1 MAQEE
6 KKKKLNIDLPE
17 ELASGTYSNLT
28 WYHPAQ
34 AGSETKVSAAE
45 NHPEYTG
52 RTTEF
57 TGRGAVLGT
66 LLG

>member
-1 MAQEE
+1 VLGLDVPHIAVG
-6 KKKKLNIDLPE
+6 
-17 ELASGTYSNLT
+17 AAANLT

-45 NHPEYTG
+45 NQPEYAG